1 VENLIEIRRRL
12 QRQFSGEI
20 VITPSEVVVS
30 SAEADFLEQVREV
43 VETCLGEANF
53 GVERLAEDVGLSVRQ
68 FHRKM
73 KELTKLTPA
82 GYIRMMRLER
92 AAQLLVQQAGN
103 VSEVAYAVG
112 FQDAYYFSRLFK
124 QTFGLSP
131 SKLLN
136 NPDALSKPA

>member
-1 VENLIEIRRRL
+1 
-12 QRQFSGEI
+12 
-20 VITPSEVVVS
+20 
-30 SAEADFLEQVREV
+30 
-43 VETCLGEANF
+43 
-53 GVERLAEDVGLSVRQ
+53 
-68 FHRKM
+68 M